1 MNKFA
6 LILVPVLFAAAMLA
20 SCSDMSSEKMT
31 GATTEPNDIAR
42 EESSSTSE
50 TVNGLDTTGVK
61 YSSSTKK
68 LSSAALMI
76 YSSSSDHGDTL
87 LQPISDVIKMACDS
101 VLAKFDLVTSGTAQD
116 TGSSQPS
123 TSSSHT
129 AYNFQTEREAFYE
142 ENGCYVSIY
151 EGEAGV
157 RYLPSRTGAYI
168 EMTSL
173 VYAEEGVVLRLLN
186 SYYTDGS
193 CESDY
198 NAFRTKCEGE
208 FGVFKD
214 YKNGTG
220 CSQNQKLELA
230 CAYGADFSSTR
241 SMLQREANL
250 YKRDCE
256 GGAPENQVCGV
267 HCRVIDN
274 VSSCDTVCS
283 DQ

>member
-68 LSSAALMI
+68 LSSAAMMI
-76 YSSSSDHGDTL
+76 YSSSSDQGDTL
-87 LQPISDVIKMACDS
+87 LPPISDVIKTACDS
-101 VLAKFDLVTSGTAQD
+101 VLAKFDLVTMGTAQD

-198 NAFRTKCEGE
+198 NAFRTKCEGDL
-208 FGVFKD
+208 GVFKD
-214 YKNGTG
+214 YKNGKG

-256 GGAPENQVCGV
+256 GVTPENQVCGV

-274 VSSCDTVCS
+274 VSSCDTICS
-283 DQ
+283 D

>member
-1 MNKFA
+1 
-6 LILVPVLFAAAMLA
+6 
-20 SCSDMSSEKMT
+20 
-31 GATTEPNDIAR
+31 
-42 EESSSTSE
+42 
-50 TVNGLDTTGVK
+50 
-61 YSSSTKK
+61 
-68 LSSAALMI
+68 
-76 YSSSSDHGDTL
+76 
-87 LQPISDVIKMACDS
+87 
-101 VLAKFDLVTSGTAQD
+101 
-116 TGSSQPS
+116 
-123 TSSSHT
+123 
-129 AYNFQTEREAFYE
+129 
-142 ENGCYVSIY
+142 
-151 EGEAGV
+151 
-157 RYLPSRTGAYI
+157 
-168 EMTSL
+168 MTSL